1 MNRMRGVTF
10 NSNCSYC
17 NKNINF
23 SISTKDCDVKHFA
36 CNDFNL
42 ILMKINDNYNNFKLK
57 ITIICNR
64 CLKVQ
69 IINFNIGKRIGQTIK
84 TDDTFTYQC
93 CNQTLSGFAFLTEEE
108 ISSHGQLS
116 NIQNNFNERNNNP
129 ISNNDNS
136 RNIINDNQNNI
147 SDNIEYDN
155 YDDNNDFNDEN
166 EFRREIENFELNN
179 IIEFRKKDILLNFLD
194 DETKKLYKIYTKS
207 DLKLENVLE
216 DLVNQ
221 FPELSY
227 KNKRILINNNK
238 ANLSSKINSFNLNAQ
253 SNIIIK

>member
-23 SISTKDCDVKHFA
+23 SVSTKDCDVKHFA

-69 IINFNIGKRIGQTIK
+69 IINFNIGKRVGQTIK

-93 CNQTLSGFAFLTEEE
+93 CDQTLSGFAFLTEEQ

-116 NIQNNFNERNNNP
+116 NNQNNVDARNNNP

-136 RNIINDNQNNI
+136 RNIINHNQNNI
-147 SDNIEYDN
+147 SENIEDD

-166 EFRREIENFELNN
+166 EFRREIEKFELNN